1 MERKNFL
8 TIILLLFFTSCFSQ
22 TRQEGLHFDTY
33 DILAADEDATD
44 TKWAEYLRSQLEH
57 RGVSSEKELKNTLE
71 IIVDLN
77 PSLEEDYS
85 LLRTKNRLTLKAKDQ
100 SSMLWILYQFIS
112 WLAQYDSRVD
122 ASDLPPALLDM
133 NQSNQGTFMFAYR
146 GIYSPTNCNPDFMA
160 VNASHN
166 VDYDWGLWGHNMK
179 KVLDK
184 TENESIYAWH
194 NGKRDHQQ
202 FCFSSDLLYQR
213 LLSFIID
220 NYGEG
225 SEKKEIPKTRFCI
238 MPEDNSIVCLCDQCR
253 QAGNSPSSAT
263 PAVTKMLERIA
274 TRFPNHLFFTTA
286 YLTTEIPSSKHLPE
300 NSGVLISAIDM
311 PLSYEFDGE
320 MHEEKF
326 KKK

>member
-22 TRQEGLHFDTY
+22 TRQEGLHFDTD

-122 ASDLPPALLDM
+122 ASDLPPSLVGYESKQPGHFYVRLSGNLFSDQL
-133 NQSNQGTFMFAYR
+133 QSGFY
-146 GIYSPTNCNPDFMA
+146 G
-160 VNASHN
+160 
-166 VDYDWGLWGHNMK
+166 G
-179 KVLDK
+179 
-184 TENESIYAWH
+184 E
-194 NGKRDHQQ
+194 
-202 FCFSSDLLYQR
+202 CF
-213 LLSFIID
+213 
-220 NYGEG
+220 
-225 SEKKEIPKTRFCI
+225 P
-238 MPEDNSIVCLCDQCR
+238 
-253 QAGNSPSSAT
+253 
-263 PAVTKMLERIA
+263 
-274 TRFPNHLFFTTA
+274 
-286 YLTTEIPSSKHLPE
+286 
-300 NSGVLISAIDM
+300 
-311 PLSYEFDGE
+311 
-320 MHEEKF
+320 
-326 KKK
+326 